1 MFGDTMRRT
10 ALALLLVGT
19 LTSACSSDD
28 DRTGGLGSTT
38 KTDVDPCTDVLNHRD
53 SDTFTKG
60 RDAALDMVLAATKSN
75 TPDQATLDGWRTALE
90 AGRDQATAELE
101 KLRDVRDEPEWDD
114 VLAPLSDI
122 VARYETRIK
131 ALDADWPIDRATLM
145 AQESDAPTKE
155 SLEELGLL
163 GRDCEVLAVDPG
175 PVAGSEEFISR
186 AAITCSAIVDR
197 RSDDGF
203 SDLLEINLGVVAKV
217 YAKETVEPTDEQ
229 IEAVKA
235 LQREWEQTV
244 ADLAAIDA
252 DPTDATAW
260 ASVLELADNRVELY
274 KGRAEAL
281 ESGDADQIASA
292 YDRSRIGAPG
302 WDWGPLGLQ
311 NRDCRTV
318 EA

>member
-1 MFGDTMRRT
+1 MRG
-10 ALALLLVGT
+10 VGQQPG
-19 LTSACSSDD
+19 A
-28 DRTGGLGSTT
+28 GGL
-38 KTDVDPCTDVLNHRD
+38 P
-53 SDTFTKG
+53 
-60 RDAALDMVLAATKSN
+60 AL
-75 TPDQATLDGWRTALE
+75 
-90 AGRDQATAELE
+90 
-101 KLRDVRDEPEWDD
+101 
-114 VLAPLSDI
+114 
-122 VARYETRIK
+122 
-131 ALDADWPIDRATLM
+131 RAH
-145 AQESDAPTKE
+145 
-155 SLEELGLL
+155 
-163 GRDCEVLAVDPG
+163 DPG

-235 LQREWEQTV
+235 LQREWEQPV
-244 ADLAAIDA
+244 ADLATIDA

-292 YDRSRIGAPG
+292 YDRSRTGAPG